1 MKMEL
6 AQVVNKGMQRDYAMN
21 TASQEFAYENKNIRI
36 TSTGNE
42 SFLSVTNE
50 KSTTPISLVFKD
62 PIYRNTDLETEL
74 NDSNLFND
82 NYQLCIVN
90 VNKATKTR
98 LHLQGTFFGE
108 NGIGIRHHNEIYEID
123 VDKSV
128 YDEEHYLNLT
138 KIDITEQ
145 RQDLKNKIVSLYGVD
160 RDAISI
166 NKGYLTIIEG
176 YSGIYDSYDD
186 VKDAQKNLEIL
197 SCTTC
202 NNYLVLFTSYKN
214 ISNIH
219 NIYRCEINLN
229 YNAAYLNLVYT
240 GNLNLQKD
248 KPLECISYYESED
261 VQKLYWVDG
270 INQPRVINIMELGQT
285 SNTSNLDFVPKIEK
299 QPIVTIEK
307 EQNGA
312 GLFPSGVVQYY
323 ITYYKKFNQET
334 HTAYTS
340 PLYYISPNDRG
351 GEADSIQTC
360 SFRIRI
366 TDVDPKYDYIRVYSL
381 VRTSKN
387 SDYVVSIVGDVNI
400 KNSEDTYQIIDTNTN
415 LINVPSSDILFLG
428 GNVIIPSTIEQKDNT
443 LFLGNITVGTN
454 TISDEITSLKEAFT
468 TIREN
473 NELSNLLKF
482 VYKVVPVKNEDNT
495 TLYPYNPNLESNL
508 YDTHFKLRE
517 KYRVGIQL
525 INDVGEGTQ
534 TIYVGDIINENHY
547 PHYMSQD
554 VMNDFSINYENPIKV
569 DNYYIDESG
578 NIHLYDIFGDKSNY
592 SDYLCLPIITFDFN
606 SSFET
611 IISNLKKK
619 GFTNYKLVIA
629 ETDYKDRSILCQGYV
644 NPLSFR
650 LDRRKTNDCYNQES
664 WTIRPI
670 GKYKHLENVNKCKED
685 SDGSFNYTK
694 DSEIRSSLDKDHY
707 KQNCIINVKDTKGD
721 LINKIKL
728 EYVMDIF
735 NMSVSFD
742 YFLLN
747 LYITVIGKDS
757 SNNEKSCSWNL
768 KVGSDW
774 GISYYEFDDVV
785 TVLNRDFPSFDVW
798 TSERLNL
805 LKRTFGDKLTDEV
818 LRTYGF
824 IEGARIFG
832 DSFIITADR
841 LKEVFDEND
850 TWITDVIGV
859 IAKEDTLNYYFSLN
873 DDPSQDISGNHG
885 ENFYLD
891 ASKCSLNTP
900 DLENISDI
908 LNSTPNL
915 KCRIV
920 GKIDIDRI
928 TSDQYLD
935 VDNLGKGKIYNFN
948 YSKILTKEDDYFGIK
963 SFIGVQSGDDKKA
976 YKLMMLDKDDSIDN
990 TKNLILK
997 NKRIGNLWYA
1007 SKTDYE
1013 FHWRYFRNAPYSWDN
1028 ETEYYP
1034 NKDVDYKN
1042 VTDATYTG
1050 ADSITYP
1057 IYDRNPTYEISNW
1070 GWYSGLIYHDIELKN
1085 KGIQLW
1091 NKDLYIN
1098 NETTLKNIEDNTY
1111 NQNWSLLRTN
1121 EGVGSLYYK
1130 DKLESLINYNDNT
1143 IESQNQIQIKYNT
1156 SDSILLDLQ
1165 TYNSDLHF
1173 LPGYTN
1179 YELKGDLKPLWVN
1192 TPLVSVNTVI
1202 DYLEV
1207 DVDNIED
1214 PIIILFD
1221 KSSIFYIKKECINLE
1236 YVKEGKL
1243 IENNKYYIVIN
1254 NDELNFNYYNCKIAK
1269 LQSFTNDSIKN
1280 SEGTITKKV
1289 LPDDYYKFE
1298 LSIVGDSYTYYNY
1311 EEDIYLEENSD
1322 GLHPLYNANTL
1333 NKIDNNYQIHN
1344 DKYFGLDLDTSGID
1358 SNRPEYLFNLKSTL
1372 RGNYF
1377 LYEKYQYRTYGIGFV
1392 PNNNFKHYLP
1402 FNLKGKAGF
1411 DYPSYVTEFDYDS
1424 RKTTISEHNGIN
1436 NSLWVCELYKDFDDF
1451 EFLGGTS
1458 ENAIE
1463 LNTFIPASQVC
1474 PIGSTIYGLYG
1485 DTYFKRWDNLR
1496 VYPMN
1501 EEQTNGIV
1509 DVVSLMLE
1517 THVNLDGDTR
1527 SVRKRLDI
1535 TNMRPSNME
1544 GLVNPVYSQ
1553 SNNVI
1558 TSNVLDDKFNV
1569 SSHPLQYWWS
1579 LPKTNLS
1586 EIDNWTHVVLTRVGE
1601 LDGDKG
1607 PLNKIKRWNNYLFA
1621 FQDKGIAQINF
1632 NNQTVIGG
1640 QEGIPVEIANSG
1652 NVQGHYYI
1660 TTNNGCKNKW
1670 SIVESPAGLYFID
1683 SYNKSIMLL
1692 GDGLKSLSQ
1701 LNLFQ
1706 DWIEKNEHGNIWNPI
1721 RVSNKHAFKSFYDP
1735 IHSEVYFANGEHCL
1749 CYNEL
1754 LQQFTSFYDYESLNY
1769 MFLLDGH
1776 IYGINYR
1783 YSSSDPIQLH
1793 KMFEGE
1799 DYCNLFGKQCE
1810 YYMQYKINKDPFVD
1824 KTWTNLEYRAD
1835 IFNTGNIQSNKD
1847 YASDNIISNE
1857 TFDALK
1863 VWNEYQ
1869 RGELDL
1875 NTVRM
1880 NYLKDAKSRF
1890 RVWRT
1895 NIPRASKSETNKYG
1909 LDRIRNPWIMLELKK
1924 TGDTSK
1930 RMEFHD
1936 LVIKYVI

>member
-50 KSTTPISLVFKD
+50 KSTTPIYSQRFNQLHLGIDGWLYFDYPVMSDVIIEIVSDQQINDDKYKKYNVTVLSGETAPENIGFGYGAEDLHIINFNISTNTKSDDCFYYLDYNERPDNSLLNSFIKGCVLGSTVIKDYIVVFTKD
-62 PIYRNTDLETEL
+62 EETDYIYRVEINQSYNFYKCE
-74 NDSNLFND
+74 
-82 NYQLCIVN
+82 IVFS
-90 VNKATKTR
+90 
-98 LHLQGTFFGE
+98 G
-108 NGIGIRHHNEIYEID
+108 
-123 VDKSV
+123 
-128 YDEEHYLNLT
+128 YLNFNL
-138 KIDITEQ
+138 
-145 RQDLKNKIVSLYGVD
+145 N
-160 RDAISI
+160 
-166 NKGYLTIIEG
+166 NPIE
-176 YSGIYDSYDD
+176 
-186 VKDAQKNLEIL
+186 
-197 SCTTC
+197 CTT
-202 NNYLVLFTSYKN
+202 
-214 ISNIH
+214 
-219 NIYRCEINLN
+219 
-229 YNAAYLNLVYT
+229 
-240 GNLNLQKD
+240 
-248 KPLECISYYESED
+248 YYESED
-261 VQKLYWVDG
+261 VQKVYWVDG

-285 SNTSNLDFVPKIEK
+285 SHTTNLEFVPKIEK

-312 GLFPSGVVQYY
+312 GLFPSGIVQYY

-351 GEADSIQTC
+351 GEVDSIQTC

-387 SDYVVSIVGDVNI
+387 SDYVVSIVGDINI

-415 LINVPSSDILFLG
+415 LTNVPSSDILFLG

-443 LFLGNITVGTN
+443 LFLGNITTGTN
-454 TISDEITSLKEAFT
+454 IISEEITALKDTFNE
-468 TIREN
+468 IRQN
-473 NELSNLLKF
+473 DNLSNLLKF
-482 VYKVVPVKNEDNT
+482 SYKVVPVKNEDNT

-525 INDVGEGTQ
+525 INDVGESTQ
-534 TIYVGDIINENHY
+534 TIYVGDIINETHY
-547 PHYMSQD
+547 PHYRSQD
-554 VMNDFSINYENPIKV
+554 VTTDFSFDYENPTKV
-569 DNYYIDESG
+569 DNYYIDNSG
-578 NIHLYDIFGDKSNY
+578 NIHLYDILGDKSNY
-592 SDYLCLPIITFDFN
+592 SDYLCLPIITFDFD
-606 SSFET
+606 STFDT
-611 IISNLKKK
+611 IISKLKNK

-650 LDRRKTNDCYNQES
+650 LDRRKNNDCYNQES

-670 GKYKHLENVNKCKED
+670 GMYKHLENVNKCEED

-707 KQNCIINVKDTKGD
+707 KKDCIVNVNATEGD
-721 LINKIKL
+721 LITKIKL
-728 EYVMDIF
+728 TYYMDII
-735 NMSVSFD
+735 NKIVTFD
-742 YFLLN
+742 YFYLT
-747 LYITVIGKDS
+747 LYITVYGKDS
-757 SNNEKSCSWNL
+757 SGKETSTSWYLRIGN
-768 KVGSDW
+768 DW
-774 GISYYEFDDVV
+774 GISYYEFDDVI
-785 TVLNRDFPSFDVW
+785 TVLNRDFPLFDVW
-798 TSERLNL
+798 TSDRLNG
-805 LKRTFGDKLTDEV
+805 LKRTFGNKLTDEV
-818 LRTYGF
+818 LMKYGF
-824 IEGARIFG
+824 VEGARIFG
-832 DSFIITADR
+832 NSFIITANR
-841 LKEVFDEND
+841 LQEVFDAND
-850 TWITDVIGV
+850 TLATDAWKV
-859 IAKEDTLNYYFSLN
+859 IAKEDCINYYYSF
-873 DDPSQDISGNHG
+873 DDPSQDISGNYG

-935 VDNLGKGKIYNFN
+935 VDNLGEGKIYNFD

-963 SFIGVQSGDDKKA
+963 SFIGAQSDEDKKA
-976 YKLMMLDKDDSIDN
+976 YKLMMLDKDGSIDN
-990 TKNLILK
+990 KSNLILK

-1013 FHWRYFRNAPYSWDN
+1013 FHWRYISENHYGKVYIPIN
-1028 ETEYYP
+1028 TEY
-1034 NKDVDYKN
+1034 KN
-1042 VTDATYTG
+1042 FTKEEDLYNERG
-1050 ADSITYP
+1050 SS
-1057 IYDRNPTYEISNW
+1057 EIQDW
-1070 GWYSGLIYHDIELKN
+1070 GWYSGLIYHDIDLKN
-1085 KGIQLW
+1085 KGVYLW

-1111 NQNWSLLRTN
+1111 NPNWSLLRTN

-1130 DKLESLINYNDNT
+1130 DKLESLINYNDDI
-1143 IESQNQIQIKYNT
+1143 IETQNQIQIKYNT

-1179 YELKGDLKPLWVN
+1179 YELKDTLKPLWIN
-1192 TPLVSVNTVI
+1192 TPFVSTNTI
-1202 DYLEV
+1202 AE
-1207 DVDNIED
+1207 
-1214 PIIILFD
+1214 ILSFETITND
-1221 KSSIFYIKKECINLE
+1221 DLISLFEESSVFYIKKEKVKADLT
-1236 YVKEGKL
+1236 KEG
-1243 IENNKYYIVIN
+1243 EMVFEKYYYICNDIN
-1254 NDELNFNYYNCKIAK
+1254 TTTEFPYYINRVVQAK
-1269 LQSFTNDSIKN
+1269 DFTEDSIQRKEETVVISSN
-1280 SEGTITKKV
+1280 E
-1289 LPDDYYKFE
+1289 YYKFE
-1298 LSIVGDSYTYYNY
+1298 LAEYGNSYTSYNY
-1311 EEDIYLEENSD
+1311 QAVIYNKVN
-1322 GLHPLYNANTL
+1322 GLTPLYNIITL
-1333 NKIDNNYQIHN
+1333 INENDNYNLDKN
-1344 DKYFGLDLDTSGID
+1344 KYFHLTQTRHCIISDD
-1358 SNRPEYLFNLKSTL
+1358 SIEYLFNLQSSL

-1377 LYEKYQYRTYGIGFV
+1377 LYDSVLTDRTLGIGFV

-1411 DYPSYVTEFDYDS
+1411 DYPSYVTENNYSQNSAGYF
-1424 RKTTISEHNGIN
+1424 RKDAIEDNNGIN
-1436 NSLWVCELYKDFDDF
+1436 NSLWICELYKDFDDF

-1463 LNTFIPASQVC
+1463 LNTFMPASQVC

-1527 SVRKRLDI
+1527 SARKRLDI

-1544 GLVNPVYSQ
+1544 GLVNNVYSQ

-1586 EIDNWTHVVLTRVGE
+1586 EIDNWTQVNLTSIGE

-1607 PLNKIKRWNNYLFA
+1607 ALNKIKRWNNYLFA
-1621 FQDKGIAQINF
+1621 FQDKGIAHINF

-1652 NVQGHYYI
+1652 KVQGHYYI

-1706 DWIEKNEHGNIWNPI
+1706 DWIEKNEQGNIWNVN
-1721 RVSNKHAFKSFYDP
+1721 RNKIAFKAFYDP

-1754 LQQFTSFYDYESLNY
+1754 LQQFTSFYDYENLNY

-1776 IYGINYR
+1776 IYGINCQYKPI
-1783 YSSSDPIQLH
+1783 YSLLQLH

-1799 DYCNLFGKQCE
+1799 DYCNLFGKQCD
-1810 YYMQYKINKDPFVD
+1810 YYIQYKINKDPFVD

-1835 IFNTGNIQSNKD
+1835 IFNQGNIQSNKD
-1847 YASDNIISNE
+1847 YATDKVLSNK

-1869 RGELDL
+1869 SGELDL
-1875 NTVRM
+1875 TKTKF

-1895 NIPRASKSETNKYG
+1895 NIPRANKSETNKYG

-1924 TGDTSK
+1924 TNDTNK

>member
-50 KSTTPISLVFKD
+50 KSTTPITLVFKD
-62 PIYRNTDLETEL
+62 PIYRNTELEKEL
-74 NDSNLFND
+74 NVDLISD

-98 LHLQGTFFGE
+98 LHLQGVFPGE
-108 NGIGIRHHNEIYEID
+108 NGIRFHNEIYEID
-123 VDKSV
+123 VNKSV
-128 YDEEHYLNLT
+128 YDEEHHLNLT

-160 RDAISI
+160 RNIIAVD
-166 NKGYLTIIEG
+166 KGYLTIIEG
-176 YSGIYDSYDD
+176 YSAIYDSYDD

-197 SCTTC
+197 SCATC

-229 YNAAYLNLVYT
+229 YDAAYLNLVYT

-248 KPLECISYYESED
+248 KPLECISYYESEN

-299 QPIVTIEK
+299 QPVVTIEK

-340 PLYYISPNDRG
+340 PLYYISPDDKG
-351 GEADSIQTC
+351 GEADIIQTC

-415 LINVPSSDILFLG
+415 LVNVPSSDILFLG
-428 GNVIIPSTIEQKDNT
+428 GSVIIPSTIEQKDNT
-443 LFLGNITVGTN
+443 LFLGNITTGTN
-454 TISDEITSLKEAFT
+454 VISDEITSLKKAFT

-525 INDVGEGTQ
+525 INDVGESSQ
-534 TIYVGDIINENHY
+534 TIYIGDIINENHY

-554 VMNDFSINYENPIKV
+554 VMNDFTFDYENLIKV
-569 DNYYIDESG
+569 DNHYIDYSG
-578 NIHLYDIFGDKSNY
+578 NIHLYDIFGDKSNH
-592 SDYLCLPIITFDFN
+592 SDYLCLPIITFDDSIFDVDGPIKATLL
-606 SSFET
+606 SCKE
-611 IISNLKKK
+611 K
-619 GFTNYKLVIA
+619 GFTNYRLVIA

-670 GKYKHLENVNKCKED
+670 GEYKHLENVNKCEED

-707 KQNCIINVKDTKGD
+707 KQNCIVNSKDEGD
-721 LINKIKL
+721 LIKSITTTL
-728 EYVMDIF
+728 YIDIQNNLIYKDTF
-735 NMSVSFD
+735 SIT
-742 YFLLN
+742 
-747 LYITVIGKDS
+747 LYITVRGKNS
-757 SNNEKSCSWNL
+757 ENNDAVVTFFETFSDGRSGGYFEYEDMDRAISAFDMLCSKFGIWDDKKL
-768 KVGSDW
+768 KKLKDVFGNKL
-774 GISYYEFDDVV
+774 DDVV
-785 TVLNRDFPSFDVW
+785 
-798 TSERLNL
+798 
-805 LKRTFGDKLTDEV
+805 LKE
-818 LRTYGF
+818 YGF
-824 IEGARIFG
+824 IPGERIP
-832 DSFIITADR
+832 SNNFIVTSTMIKDT
-841 LKEVFDEND
+841 FDAND
-850 TWITDVIGV
+850 YLATDISAIVKQETI
-859 IAKEDTLNYYFSLN
+859 NYYFSFDN
-873 DDPSQDISGNHG
+873 INVDISKGYG

-908 LNSTPNL
+908 LNYTPNL

-935 VDNLGKGKIYNFN
+935 VDNLGEGKIYNFD

-963 SFIGVQSGDDKKA
+963 SFIGVQSGEDKKV

-990 TKNLILK
+990 TSNLILK
-997 NKRIGNLWYA
+997 NKTIGNLWYA

-1013 FHWRYFRNAPYSWDN
+1013 FHWRYISEDHHGKVYIPINA
-1028 ETEYYP
+1028 E
-1034 NKDVDYKN
+1034 YKN
-1042 VTDATYTG
+1042 FINEED
-1050 ADSITYP
+1050 
-1057 IYDRNPTYEISNW
+1057 IYNEKGSSEIQEW
-1070 GWYSGLIYHDIELKN
+1070 GWYSGLIYHDVDLKN
-1085 KGIQLW
+1085 KGVYLW

-1111 NQNWSLLRTN
+1111 NSNWSLLRTK

-1130 DKLESLINYNDNT
+1130 DKLESLINYNDDI
-1143 IESQNQIQIKYNT
+1143 IEKQNQIQIKYNT

-1179 YELKGDLKPLWVN
+1179 YNLKGTLKPLWIN
-1192 TPLVSVNTVI
+1192 TPLVSTNIIAEVLRCI
-1202 DYLEV
+1202 DLTSG
-1207 DVDNIED
+1207 DLIPLFED
-1214 PIIILFD
+1214 
-1221 KSSIFYIKKECINLE
+1221 SSVFYIKK
-1236 YVKEGKL
+1236 GKVRADQTKNEE
-1243 IENNKYYIVIN
+1243 IIFEKYYYIFNDLYTTTEFPYYINRVVQAKEFNTDVIQRK
-1254 NDELNFNYYNCKIAK
+1254 DEEN
-1269 LQSFTNDSIKN
+1269 SIEIS
-1280 SEGTITKKV
+1280 SEY
-1289 LPDDYYKFE
+1289 YYKFE
-1298 LSIVGDSYTYYNY
+1298 LAKKGNSYTAYDYQ
-1311 EEDIYLEENSD
+1311 ESTFLETD
-1322 GLHPLYNANTL
+1322 GLKPLYNIITL
-1333 NKIDNNYQIHN
+1333 TNENNNYN
-1344 DKYFGLDLDTSGID
+1344 LDKNKYFYIAKASGKISEEDAID
-1358 SNRPEYLFNLKSTL
+1358 YLFNLQSSL

-1377 LYEKYQYRTYGIGFV
+1377 LDKDALSSRTFGVGFV

-1402 FNLKGKAGF
+1402 FNLRGEAGF
-1411 DYPSYVTEFDYDS
+1411 DYPSYVTENNYTQ
-1424 RKTTISEHNGIN
+1424 TTSGHFQKNVIEDNNGIN
-1436 NSLWVCELYKDFDDF
+1436 NSLWICELYKDFDDF

-1463 LNTFIPASQVC
+1463 LNTFIPASQAC

-1527 SVRKRLDI
+1527 SARKRLDI

-1652 NVQGHYYI
+1652 KVQGHYYI

-1706 DWIEKNEHGNIWNPI
+1706 DWIEKNEQGNIWNSI
-1721 RVSNKHAFKSFYDP
+1721 RIDKPAFKSFYDP

-1783 YSSSDPIQLH
+1783 YSSSDPVQLH

-1799 DYCNLFGKQCE
+1799 DYCKLFGKQCE

-1835 IFNTGNIQSNKD
+1835 IFNQGNIQSNKD
-1847 YASDNIISNE
+1847 SASDNIISNE

>member
-50 KSTTPISLVFKD
+50 KSTTPIY
-62 PIYRNTDLETEL
+62 PQR
-74 NDSNLFND
+74 FN
-82 NYQLCIVN
+82 Q
-90 VNKATKTR
+90 
-98 LHLQGTFFGE
+98 LHL
-108 NGIGIRHHNEIYEID
+108 GIDGWLYFDYPVMSD
-123 VDKSV
+123 V
-128 YDEEHYLNLT
+128 
-138 KIDITEQ
+138 
-145 RQDLKNKIVSLYGVD
+145 
-160 RDAISI
+160 
-166 NKGYLTIIEG
+166 II
-176 YSGIYDSYDD
+176 
-186 VKDAQKNLEIL
+186 EIL
-197 SCTTC
+197 SDELINDDEYKKYNVT
-202 NNYLVLFTSYKN
+202 VLSGEAVPENIGFGYGADDLHIINFN
-214 ISNIH
+214 ISTNTKSDDCFYYLDYNERPDNSLLNPSIKGCILGSTVIKDYIVVFTKYEETDY
-219 NIYRCEINLN
+219 IYRVKINGSYNYYKCEIVFSG
-229 YNAAYLNLVYT
+229 YLNF
-240 GNLNLQKD
+240 NLEN
-248 KPLECISYYESED
+248 PIECITYYESED
-261 VQKLYWVDG
+261 VQKVYWVDG
-270 INQPRVINIMELGQT
+270 INQPRVINIMELGQK

-299 QPIVTIEK
+299 QPVVTIEK

-340 PLYYISPNDRG
+340 PLYYISPNDKG

-366 TDVDPKYDYIRVYSL
+366 TDVDPKYDYARVYSL

-400 KNSEDTYQIIDTNTN
+400 KNSEDMYQIIDTNTN
-415 LINVPSSDILFLG
+415 LINVPSTDILFLG

-443 LFLGNITVGTN
+443 LFLGNITTGTN
-454 TISDEITSLKEAFT
+454 IISEELKDLKKAFT

-473 NELSNLLKF
+473 NELPNLLKF

-525 INDVGEGTQ
+525 FNEIGEGTQ
-534 TIYVGDIINENHY
+534 TIYVGDIINETHY
-547 PHYMSQD
+547 PHYISQD
-554 VMNDFSINYENPIKV
+554 VTTDFSFDYENPTKV
-569 DNYYIDESG
+569 DNYYIDNSG
-578 NIHLYDIFGDKSNY
+578 NIHLYDILGDKSNY

-606 SSFET
+606 STFDT
-611 IISNLKKK
+611 IISNLKSK

-670 GKYKHLENVNKCKED
+670 GMYKHLENVNKCEED

-694 DSEIRSSLDKDHY
+694 HSEIRSSLDKDHY
-707 KQNCIINVKDTKGD
+707 KKDCIVNVNATEGD
-721 LINKIKL
+721 LITKIKL
-728 EYVMDIF
+728 TYYMDII
-735 NMSVSFD
+735 NKIVTFD
-742 YFLLN
+742 YFYLT
-747 LYITVIGKDS
+747 LYITVYGKDS
-757 SNNEKSCSWNL
+757 SGKETSTSWYLRIGN
-768 KVGSDW
+768 DW
-774 GISYYEFDDVV
+774 GISYYEFDDVI
-785 TVLNRDFPSFDVW
+785 TVLNRDFPLFDVW
-798 TSERLNL
+798 TSDRLNG
-805 LKRTFGDKLTDEV
+805 LKRTFGDKLKDEV
-818 LRTYGF
+818 LMKYGF
-824 IEGARIFG
+824 VEGARIFG

-841 LKEVFDEND
+841 LQEVFDAND
-850 TWITDVIGV
+850 TLATDAWNV
-859 IAKEDTLNYYFSLN
+859 IAKEDCINYYYSF
-873 DDPSQDISGNHG
+873 DDPSQDISGNYG

-920 GKIDIDRI
+920 GKIDVDRI

-935 VDNLGKGKIYNFN
+935 VDKLGEGKIYNFD

-963 SFIGVQSGDDKKA
+963 SFIGVQSDEDKKA
-976 YKLMMLDKDDSIDN
+976 YKLMMLDKDGSIDN
-990 TKNLILK
+990 KSNLILK
-997 NKRIGNLWYA
+997 NKTIGNLWYA

-1013 FHWRYFRNAPYSWDN
+1013 FHWRYFRNVPYSWGN

-1050 ADSITYP
+1050 AYSITHP
-1057 IYDRNPTYEISNW
+1057 IYDKNPTYEISNW

-1091 NKDLYIN
+1091 NEDLYIN
-1098 NETTLKNIEDNTY
+1098 NETYLKNIEDNTY
-1111 NQNWSLLRTN
+1111 NKNWSLLRTN

-1130 DKLESLINYNDNT
+1130 DKLESLINYNGDI
-1143 IESQNQIQIKYNT
+1143 IEQQNQIKIKYNT
-1156 SDSILLDLQ
+1156 SESILLDLQ

-1207 DVDNIED
+1207 DVNNIED

-1221 KSSIFYIKKECINLE
+1221 KSSIFYVKKECINLE

-1243 IENNKYYIVIN
+1243 TENNKYYIVIN
-1254 NDELNFNYYNCKIAK
+1254 NNESNFNYYNCKIAE

-1280 SEGTITKKV
+1280 SEGAITKEI
-1289 LPDDYYKFE
+1289 LPDYYYKFE
-1298 LSIVGDSYTYYNY
+1298 LSVVNNSYTFYNY
-1311 EEDIYLEENSD
+1311 KEDIYLEESN
-1322 GLHPLYNANTL
+1322 GLHPLYNANSL
-1333 NKIDNNYQIHN
+1333 NKTSNNYQTHN
-1344 DKYFGLDLDTSGID
+1344 DKYFGLELYTSSSDL
-1358 SNRPEYLFNLKSTL
+1358 NQPEYLFNLKSTL

-1402 FNLKGKAGF
+1402 FNLKGEAGF
-1411 DYPSYVTEFDYDS
+1411 DYPYYVTESDYES

-1436 NSLWVCELYKDFDDF
+1436 NSLWICELYKDFNDF

-1527 SVRKRLDI
+1527 SARKRLDI

-1544 GLVNPVYSQ
+1544 TKVNPIYSQ
-1553 SNNVI
+1553 LDNAI

-1569 SSHPLQYWWS
+1569 STHPLQYWWS

-1586 EIDNWTHVVLTRVGE
+1586 EIDNWTKVNLTSIAE

-1632 NNQTVIGG
+1632 NNQTVIGS

-1652 NVQGHYYI
+1652 KVQGHYYV

-1670 SIVESPAGLYFID
+1670 SIVESPVGLYFID

-1701 LNLFQ
+1701 INLFQ
-1706 DWIEKNEHGNIWNPI
+1706 DWIEQNEYGNVWTPFRDASNP
-1721 RVSNKHAFKSFYDP
+1721 AFKGFYDP
-1735 IHSEVYFANGEHCL
+1735 IHNEVYFANGKDCL

-1754 LQQFTSFYDYESLNY
+1754 LQQFTSFYDYENLNY
-1769 MFLLDGH
+1769 MFLLDGY
-1776 IYGINYR
+1776 IYGLN
-1783 YSSSDPIQLH
+1783 SNNSLH
-1793 KMFEGE
+1793 KLFEGD
-1799 DYCNLFGKQCE
+1799 DYCNLFDKQCD
-1810 YYMQYKINKDPFVD
+1810 YYIKYKINKDPFLD
-1824 KTWTNLEYRAD
+1824 KTWTNIEYRAD
-1835 IFNTGNIQSNKD
+1835 IFDSGNIASNNANKVLGK
-1847 YASDNIISNE
+1847 
-1857 TFDALK
+1857 TFDTLK

-1869 RGELDL
+1869 SGEEDL
-1875 NTVRM
+1875 SKR
-1880 NYLKDAKSRF
+1880 AKNKF
-1890 RVWRT
+1890 RIWRA
-1895 NIPRASKSETNKYG
+1895 NIPRDASPYNKHG
-1909 LDRIRNPWIMLELKK
+1909 LDRIRNPWIMLELRKN
-1924 TGDTSK
+1924 SK
-1930 RMEFHD
+1930 DSNQRMEFHD
-1936 LVIKYVI
+1936 LIIKYVV

>member
-50 KSTTPISLVFKD
+50 KSTIPIVSQKFNFLKFSNDGWLYFEYPVTSDVKVLVTSDKKKQIIND
-62 PIYRNTDLETEL
+62 KGEVEIVYLDYTVTVKTGETVP
-74 NDSNLFND
+74 NNIGFG
-82 NYQLCIVN
+82 Y
-90 VNKATKTR
+90 
-98 LHLQGTFFGE
+98 GE
-108 NGIGIRHHNEIYEID
+108 NDLHVTRYNIDSSTKQDDCYYYISYNERPDSSLLKPSVKGD
-123 VDKSV
+123 VLGS
-128 YDEEHYLNLT
+128 T
-138 KIDITEQ
+138 T
-145 RQDLKNKIVSLYGVD
+145 
-160 RDAISI
+160 IS
-166 NKGYLTIIEG
+166 
-176 YSGIYDSYDD
+176 D
-186 VKDAQKNLEIL
+186 
-197 SCTTC
+197 
-202 NNYLVLFTSYKN
+202 YLVLFVKHKDVDY
-214 ISNIH
+214 
-219 NIYRCEINLN
+219 IYRLTLN
-229 YNAAYLNLVYT
+229 KDHDIYTADIVFSGDLNFGVA
-240 GNLNLQKD
+240 N
-248 KPLECISYYESED
+248 PIECISYYESEE
-261 VQKLYWVDG
+261 VQKVYWVDG
-270 INQPRVINIMELGQT
+270 LNQPRVINIMELGQT

-299 QPIVTIEK
+299 QPVVTIEK

-381 VRTSKN
+381 VITSKN

-415 LINVPSSDILFLG
+415 LVNVPSSDILFLG

-443 LFLGNITVGTN
+443 LFLGNITTGTN
-454 TISDEITSLKEAFT
+454 VISDEITSLKEAFT

-482 VYKVVPVKNEDNT
+482 VYKVVPVKNEDNA

-525 INDVGEGTQ
+525 INDVGESSQ
-534 TIYVGDIINENHY
+534 TIYIGDVINENHY
-547 PHYMSQD
+547 PHYISQD
-554 VMNDFSINYENPIKV
+554 VMNDFSFDYENPIKV
-569 DNYYIDESG
+569 DNHYIDNGG
-578 NIHLYDIFGDKSNY
+578 NIHLYDIFGDKSNH
-592 SDYLCLPIITFDFN
+592 SDYLCLPIITFDDSIFDVDGPIKATLL
-606 SSFET
+606 SCKE
-611 IISNLKKK
+611 K
-619 GFTNYKLVIA
+619 GFTNYRLVIA

-644 NPLSFR
+644 NPLTFK
-650 LDRRKTNDCYNQES
+650 LDRRKNNTCYSQES

-670 GKYKHLENVNKCKED
+670 GTYKHLKNINKCI
-685 SDGSFNYTK
+685 K
-694 DSEIRSSLDKDHY
+694 DTDNTRKYSEYSEIRGSLGNQYTENAMVEVEPDTQSSIKTITLDSYSSAYFTQAKDFLLY
-707 KQNCIINVKDTKGD
+707 YIITVYGTDAEGNNT
-721 LINKIKL
+721 
-728 EYVMDIF
+728 
-735 NMSVSFD
+735 SVSFRFD
-742 YFLLN
+742 
-747 LYITVIGKDS
+747 G
-757 SNNEKSCSWNL
+757 EWSWNFANCYNYDIL
-768 KVGSDW
+768 PYW
-774 GISYYEFDDVV
+774 H
-785 TVLNRDFPSFDVW
+785 TFDVW
-798 TSERLNL
+798 TQDKMDAVAKTFDTKIETLNSIGI
-805 LKRTFGDKLTDEV
+805 KVGN
-818 LRTYGF
+818 
-824 IEGARIFG
+824 RIFG
-832 DSFIITADR
+832 DAALPSYSGAQWPTYGNVLDYKYKSTSRDINANLNSESLDS
-841 LKEVFDEND
+841 V
-850 TWITDVIGV
+850 GV
-859 IAKEDTLNYYFSLN
+859 Y
-873 DDPSQDISGNHG
+873 G
-885 ENFYLD
+885 ENFFLD
-891 ASKCSLNTP
+891 ASQASFNTP
-900 DLENISDI
+900 DLENIQDI
-908 LNSTPNL
+908 IASNPNL

-920 GKIDIDRI
+920 GKINIDRVTTDYNI
-928 TSDQYLD
+928 NLEDTIHGDTATSVYKFD
-935 VDNLGKGKIYNFN
+935 F
-948 YSKILTKEDDYFGIK
+948 SKILNIDETVTGIK
-963 SFIGVQSGDDKKA
+963 NFPAVWSSKDSKA
-976 YKLMMLDKDDSIDN
+976 YNLMLLDRDGSTIAGTENGNPTIKPSE
-990 TKNLILK
+990 TSPTAVLK
-997 NKRIGNLWYA
+997 NKIIGNLWYA

-1013 FHWRYFRNAPYSWDN
+1013 FHWRYKQFIKWSDHYVI
-1028 ETEYYP
+1028 EYYP
-1034 NKDVDYKN
+1034 ETTTEYN
-1042 VTDATYTG
+1042 TYGEYRGDSTQN
-1050 ADSITYP
+1050 AD
-1057 IYDRNPTYEISNW
+1057 EQK
-1070 GWYSGLIYHDIELKN
+1070 WYSDLIYSELDLN
-1085 KGIQLW
+1085 GNVVLW
-1091 NKDLYIN
+1091 NNDVYNKNNLY
-1098 NETTLKNIEDNTY
+1098 LRNIEDVSY
-1111 NQNWSLLRTN
+1111 NKNWAWMRTTSSVTDYTTLDAIKN
-1121 EGVGSLYYK
+1121 HISQTNLV
-1130 DKLESLINYNDNT
+1130 DT
-1143 IESQNQIQIKYNT
+1143 QNQIKIKYNA
-1156 SDSILLDLQ
+1156 SNNILINLK
-1165 TYNSDLHF
+1165 YSYSDLYS
-1173 LPGYTN
+1173 LPGYEN
-1179 YELKGDLKPLWVN
+1179 EELQGTMGYLWSKSAFTIKETDVTELN
-1192 TPLVSVNTVI
+1192 TI
-1202 DYLEV
+1202 
-1207 DVDNIED
+1207 NI
-1214 PIIILFD
+1214 
-1221 KSSIFYIKKECINLE
+1221 KNLE
-1236 YVKEGKL
+1236 PYLKYTIIDGNYSDVFFVQKEL
-1243 IENNKYYIVIN
+1243 F
-1254 NDELNFNYYNCKIAK
+1254 NDLTFELNKAYYLRVEPEQYYEYPNYNYYNYRIVNY
-1269 LQSFTNDSIKN
+1269 LEPNNDDNNENQDIDNYVKFQIVNDDSNYKYPDTEYEGEIYKGSSLFKSDFKYRNNIIKN
-1280 SEGTITKKV
+1280 KYKMLGKYNDYIHFGSIDTIKQ
-1289 LPDDYYKFE
+1289 P
-1298 LSIVGDSYTYYNY
+1298 
-1311 EEDIYLEENSD
+1311 
-1322 GLHPLYNANTL
+1322 
-1333 NKIDNNYQIHN
+1333 
-1344 DKYFGLDLDTSGID
+1344 
-1358 SNRPEYLFNLKSTL
+1358 YLFSLKSTL
-1372 RGNYF
+1372 RGPLF
-1377 LYEKYQYRTYGIGFV
+1377 LSVNSKDEEEYYYIINEGFY
-1392 PNNNFKHYLP
+1392 PNKEAKHYLP
-1402 FNLKGKAGF
+1402 FNLKGLKGF
-1411 DYPSYVTEFDYDS
+1411 DYPGITKYNYEDKDPEIDPKS
-1424 RKTTISEHNGIN
+1424 NGIN
-1436 NSLWVCELYKDFDDF
+1436 NSLWICELYKDFNDF

-1501 EEQTNGIV
+1501 KEQTNGIV

-1517 THVNLDGDTR
+1517 THVNLDGDTK
-1527 SVRKRLDI
+1527 SARKRLDI

-1586 EIDNWTHVVLTRVGE
+1586 EIDNWTQVNLTSVGE

-1607 PLNKIKRWNNYLFA
+1607 SLNKIKRWNNYLFA

-1652 NVQGHYYI
+1652 KVQGHYYI

-1799 DYCNLFGKQCE
+1799 DYCNLFGKQCK

-1835 IFNTGNIQSNKD
+1835 IFNIGNIQSNKD
-1847 YASDNIISNE
+1847 YASDNILSNE
-1857 TFDALK
+1857 TFDTLK

-1869 RGELDL
+1869 SGELDL
-1875 NTVRM
+1875 NKVRM

-1895 NIPRASKSETNKYG
+1895 NIPRANKSETNKHG

-1924 TGDTSK
+1924 TNDTNK